1 MKTTLTTI
9 FLTLFSLPIWACP
22 QLAGEYAHCE
32 TKSYNPAAEI
42 VITEYVKNGTR
53 YYDIKKVNGD
63 EDDELQNETLRTD
76 GEKVSRKIKVPKYG
90 VTLRI
95 DTRSQCAGAAVVA
108 RSEVFSLGIK
118 VGEFTT
124 KFYKQDNILHTVVDG
139 GYLNREIKK
148 HAECIQL

>member
-1 MKTTLTTI
+1 MKTSLITL
-9 FLTLFSLPIWACP
+9 FLTLTSFPVWACP

-32 TKSYNPAAEI
+32 TKASSQAEI
-42 VITEYVKNGTR
+42 VITEYVKSGTR

-63 EDDELQNETLRTD
+63 ADDELQNETLRTD

-95 DTRSQCAGAAVVA
+95 DTRSQCAGDVVVA

-139 GYLNREIKK
+139 GYLNREVKK
-148 HAECIQL
+148 HAQCIQI